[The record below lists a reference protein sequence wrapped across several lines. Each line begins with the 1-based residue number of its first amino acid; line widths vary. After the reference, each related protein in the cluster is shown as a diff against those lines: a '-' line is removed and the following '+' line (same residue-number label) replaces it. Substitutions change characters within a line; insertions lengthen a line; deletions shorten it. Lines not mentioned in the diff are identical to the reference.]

1 MAADKGVFALE
12 ASIERVSELMHI
24 GSSFGISKAGRS
36 KGCCLRGN
44 FDCLKQLCLQVDMAQ
59 Q

>member
-24 GSSFGISKAGRS
+24 GSSLVFQRQVVPKVV
-36 KGCCLRGN
+36 GCGEILT
-44 FDCLKQLCLQVDMAQ
+44 V
-59 Q
+59 